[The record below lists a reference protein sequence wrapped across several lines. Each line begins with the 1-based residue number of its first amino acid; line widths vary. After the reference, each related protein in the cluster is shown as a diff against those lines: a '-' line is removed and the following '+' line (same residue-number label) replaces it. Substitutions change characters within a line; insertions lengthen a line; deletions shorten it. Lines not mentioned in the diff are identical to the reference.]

1 MWCSFTYGSS
11 GTVFVSSAAAFVQ
24 QSITV
29 MEIVSTNAHH
39 TASISWVLQL
49 KLIQLEM
56 GLHWW
61 VLQFT
66 WQGPLSKEQRLLL
79 NKLPSPSS
87 KFNCC
92 CTTSCALCLPIAG
105 CHKGLNLVY
114 VGSYCSYYPIKLCQ
128 LMTDAIV
135 KVANPFCSKPPTGCT
150 SMITSQVQFT
160 FIPRFLC
167 SHRRLGSLAHCIVQ
181 SMSCLTNRNL
191 EPRICS

>member
-1 MWCSFTYGSS
+1 MTLRFRMFFQMCVCSVPASKIGRLLWRIGSFLPKKWKASFEEHWVHIVSEMWCSFTYGSS

-29 MEIVSTNAHH
+29 MEMVSTNAHH

-66 WQGPLSKEQRLLL
+66 WQVPLSKEQCLLL

-105 CHKGLNLVY
+105 CHKGLNPL
-114 VGSYCSYYPIKLCQ
+114 
-128 LMTDAIV
+128 
-135 KVANPFCSKPPTGCT
+135 
-150 SMITSQVQFT
+150 
-160 FIPRFLC
+160 
-167 SHRRLGSLAHCIVQ
+167 
-181 SMSCLTNRNL
+181 
-191 EPRICS
+191 